1 MDVMGYSLAT
11 IFGLAFLGF
20 AVGTF
25 GTLIGA
31 GGGFLLAPALLLL
44 YPHERPETIT
54 AISLAVV
61 FFNAASGSVAYAQQ
75 KRIDYRSG
83 LYFALASVPGTLLGA
98 YTTGFI
104 PRQTFNLVFG
114 CLLFVLGWL
123 VFFNAKQKLLTPQT
137 SDPKA
142 TTHCHLVDRHGEE
155 YRWSYSMRL
164 GVAISL
170 GVGYLSSLLGIG
182 GGIIHVPALAR
193 VLHFPVRIATAT
205 SHFIL
210 ALVAL
215 MGTVAHIALGA
226 FAHGSRRTVFL
237 SLGVVLGAQLGAHL
251 SHRIQGTW
259 ILRAL
264 ANALCLVG
272 LRLLFLH

>member
-1 MDVMGYSLAT
+1 MEVMGYSLAT
-11 IFGLAFLGF
+11 ILGLAFLGF

-83 LYFALASVPGTLLGA
+83 LTFALASVPGAVLGA
-98 YTTGFI
+98 YTTSFI

-123 VFFNAKQKLLTPQT
+123 VFFNAKEKLLAPQT

-155 YRWSYSMRL
+155 YRWSYSMPL
-164 GVAISL
+164 GVAISI

-193 VLHFPVRIATAT
+193 LLRFPVRIATAT

-215 MGTVAHIALGA
+215 MGTIAHIALGA
-226 FAHGSRRTVFL
+226 FAHGSRRTMFL

>member
-1 MDVMGYSLAT
+1 MDVMGYSWAAVG
-11 IFGLAFLGF
+11 GLAFLGL

-61 FFNAASGSVAYAQQ
+61 FFNAASGSIAYAHQR
-75 KRIDYRSG
+75 RIAYRSG
-83 LYFALASVPGTLLGA
+83 WIFALASVPGAFLGA
-98 YTTGFI
+98 YTTNFI
-104 PRQTFNLVFG
+104 ARQTFNLVFG
-114 CLLFVLGWL
+114 CLLLALGGL
-123 VFFNAKQKLLTPQT
+123 VFFNANQKQPASPTT
-137 SDPKA
+137 DSKA
-142 TTHCHLVDRHGEE
+142 TTHCKLRDRDGEE
-155 YRWSYSMRL
+155 YRWSYSMPL
-164 GVAISL
+164 GVSISL

-193 VLHFPVRIATAT
+193 LLHFPVRLATAT

-215 MGTVAHIALGA
+215 MGTVAHI
-226 FAHGSRRTVFL
+226 T
-237 SLGVVLGAQLGAHL
+237 
-251 SHRIQGTW
+251 
-259 ILRAL
+259 
-264 ANALCLVG
+264 
-272 LRLLFLH
+272 